1 MGGHRITI
9 TSQGEACVQ
18 PMNDRCAAICNMG
31 RPKTPKQVRRFVG
44 AVNYVAGFFPNIQ
57 TILKPLH
64 QLTRKKNKFKWTD
77 EHETA
82 FNKIRNLMTNPPVLN
97 MPNST

>member
-1 MGGHRITI
+1 MGHRIII
-9 TSQGEACVQ
+9 TSNSQGEACIQ
-18 PMNDRCAAICNMG
+18 PMNDRCAAIRKLA

-57 TILKPLH
+57 SILKPLH

-77 EHETA
+77 EHED
-82 FNKIRNLMTNPPVLN
+82 RLQ
-97 MPNST
+97 